1 MEDQNPPGERLR
13 APSHLTPLPTEIAY
27 SGISAMPKH
36 SIRREMLVRRRQM
49 SVSECLAWSL
59 QAQQR
64 FLELPEFRSA
74 RSLALYSP
82 FRNEVFTEEIFRR
95 ARLFGKRVAYPRVG
109 RAALEFVEVEEASDL
124 RPGAF
129 GILEPAAGRT
139 VDLDQLELMAV
150 PGLAFDLE
158 GYRLGY
164 GQGFYD
170 RVLHGAL
177 GRVILVGLC
186 FELQLVSALP
196 AEDHDIP
203 MDLIVTEART
213 HLCPRASGSP

>member
-1 MEDQNPPGERLR
+1 
-13 APSHLTPLPTEIAY
+13 
-27 SGISAMPKH
+27 MPKNP
-36 SIRREMLVRRRQM
+36 IRRDMLVQRRQLPAAD
-49 SVSECLAWSL
+49 CLTRSL

-64 FLELPEFRSA
+64 FLELPEFSA
-74 RSLALYSP
+74 AASLALYSP
-82 FRNEVFTEEIFRR
+82 FRNEVFTEEIFRQ
-95 ARLFGKRVAYPRVG
+95 ARRCGKRIAYPRIG
-109 RAALEFVEVEEASDL
+109 RTMLEFVEVEDLSTL

-129 GILEPAAGRT
+129 GILEPAGERT
-139 VDLDQLELMAV
+139 IDFGHLQLVAV
-150 PGLAFDLE
+150 PGVAFDFE

-170 RVLHGAL
+170 RVLHGT
-177 GRVILVGLC
+177 GRRPALVGFC

-213 HLCPRASGSP
+213 HRCIRPPGSP